1 MNNIHTTASSNNMQ
15 NKECTVCNTVKS
27 LDDFYKNKT
36 RTDGHASECKQ
47 CASEAEIVRRR
58 SKEGLIKTIYK
69 KQIRSSKE
77 RNHKPP
83 SYQKHELIK
92 WCLNQ
97 QKFHDLYD
105 DWVNSNYEKDLTPS
119 IDRLDDYKGYSLA
132 NVQLST
138 WRENYI
144 KAHKDRKEG
153 VNNKHN
159 KAVKQLDL
167 EGNLLNTF
175 HSVCEAKRVTGVHT
189 SNITKVCNK
198 ITRVKTLSDGSKKEY
213 LIKTAGGFKWE
224 YV

>member
-1 MNNIHTTASSNNMQ
+1 MNNIHNTASSNIKQ

-27 LDDFYKNKT
+27 LDYFYKNRT

-47 CASEAEIVRRR
+47 CASEAEMIRRR
-58 SKEGLIKTIYK
+58 SKEGLIKNIYG
-69 KQIRSSKE
+69 KQLRSSKE
-77 RNHKPP
+77 RNHNPP

-119 IDRLDDYKGYSLA
+119 IDRLDDYKGYSFV
-132 NVQLST
+132 NIQLIT
-138 WRENYI
+138 WRENYL
-144 KAHKDRKEG
+144 KAHKDRREG
-153 VNNKHN
+153 INNKCN

-175 HSVCEAKRVTGVHT
+175 HSVCEAQRITGIHT
-189 SNITKVCNK
+189 ANIYKVCNK
-198 ITRVKTLSDGSKKEY
+198 LTRVKTLSDGSKKEY

-224 YV
+224 YA